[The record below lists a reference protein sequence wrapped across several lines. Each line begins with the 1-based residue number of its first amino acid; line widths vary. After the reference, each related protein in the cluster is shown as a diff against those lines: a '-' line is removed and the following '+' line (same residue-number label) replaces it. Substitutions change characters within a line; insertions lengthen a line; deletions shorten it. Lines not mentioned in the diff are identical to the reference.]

1 MSSMIY
7 LAPNQVASSVNKPN
21 TVETIGMASENIGGY
36 MNDLVLGNSTYGGE
50 LNAIYVT
57 ATKNYYNVSIFVP
70 NPIHGAVPIHNTYP
84 VHF

>member
-1 MSSMIY
+1 
-7 LAPNQVASSVNKPN
+7 
-21 TVETIGMASENIGGY
+21 MASENIGGY

-50 LNAIYVT
+50 LNALYVT